1 MKNNVVE
8 KLTINRAILIEIVV
22 VAFLLGVCAS
32 ISGSIIFESLDDK
45 PFWLYSCLAALL
57 VGSIIFLIKK
67 FAVARHASLSVS
79 GFIIYLKKKN
89 NLKEVPRY
97 QFSEEICRFLEGAFC
112 ENEALRRQW
121 NKEPLSNMY
130 RREEGETSR
139 ASMKL
144 IHEAVE
150 YYALETLST
159 HLTDYFNQEQYDESE
174 LKEFSREDV
183 PDILLKNRF
192 MELFSAPMENR
203 SDFSDDHDR
212 DDQEGVVVMSMGP
225 NGAFYSRFE
234 LVLPRDAVVTRE
246 GGHIIIETSKFKLT
260 LSINFEGSC
269 YVTPRG
275 FEKYYLGLDSFRD
288 HAGLKVTF
296 NAQVKFKML
305 STIKKSNWDYHSW
318 LDGYFETIEREM
330 SGDDFFRQ
338 INWETV
344 ATMIQCGQKMPN
356 KQSQAD
362 A

>member
-8 KLTINRAILIEIVV
+8 KLTINREILIEIVV

-32 ISGSIIFESLDDK
+32 ISGTIIFESLDDHS
-45 PFWLYSCLAALL
+45 FWLYACLATLL
-57 VGSIIFLIKK
+57 VGSMIFLIKK
-67 FAVARHASLSVS
+67 FAVARSASISVS
-79 GFIIYLKKKN
+79 GFIIYLKN
-89 NLKEVPRY
+89 ENDLKEVPSY
-97 QFSEEICRFLEGAFC
+97 QFSEEICRFLKGAFC

-121 NKEPLSNMY
+121 DKEPLSSIY
-130 RREEGETSR
+130 RREDGKTPR

-183 PDILLKNRF
+183 PDILLNNRF

-203 SDFSDDHDR
+203 PAFSDDRDQ

-225 NGAFYSRFE
+225 NGAFYSRFD

-246 GGHIIIETSKFKLT
+246 GDQIVIETLKFKLT
-260 LSINFEGSC
+260 LSINFGGSG
-269 YVTPRG
+269 YVTPRD

-288 HAGLKVTF
+288 HEEFKITF
-296 NAQVKFKML
+296 NADVTFKLL

-330 SGDDFFRQ
+330 SGDDFFRR

-344 ATMIQCGQKMPN
+344 ATMIQCGQNVPN